1 MGYCFMLNVKKVWRF
16 PNFYY
21 LVNYPPP
28 TIDTISN
35 LSPSLSIS
43 LSHFFELIIKSFTS
57 TTTVFCLYP
66 RNSKVLESRALLS
79 STLEFLGYK
88 QNTVVVEVNDLIIN
102 SKKWDSE
109 ILKEGDKLEIVSI
122 VGGG

>member
-1 MGYCFMLNVKKVWRF
+1 MKISVNGKEKK
-16 PNFYY
+16 
-21 LVNYPPP
+21 
-28 TIDTISN
+28 I
-35 LSPSLSIS
+35 
-43 LSHFFELIIKSFTS
+43 ELENEK
-57 TTTVFCLYP
+57 
-66 RNSKVLESRALLS
+66 ALLS
-79 STLEFLGYK
+79 STLKFLGYK